1 MKIDMKKKKRKV
13 DNAFALTEDTFKDS
27 TKLHKSVKR
36 IDLQVRVG
44 NGWVSAGEEPATKK
58 RRAEEKIGDCSPI
71 INLLFC
77 ITLLIVYTIIKFIL
91 FIVMLLPLKCMF
103 YLY

>member
-1 MKIDMKKKKRKV
+1 MRICSDANYTTQSTLVNPMILDLCACDMKIDMKKKKRKV

-58 RRAEEKIGDCSPI
+58 RRAEEKIDLELTG
-71 INLLFC
+71 
-77 ITLLIVYTIIKFIL
+77 
-91 FIVMLLPLKCMF
+91 
-103 YLY
+103 